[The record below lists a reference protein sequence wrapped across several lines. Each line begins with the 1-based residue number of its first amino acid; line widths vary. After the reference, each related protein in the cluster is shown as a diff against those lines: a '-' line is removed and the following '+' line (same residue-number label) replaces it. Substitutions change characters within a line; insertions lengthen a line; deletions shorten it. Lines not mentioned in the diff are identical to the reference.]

1 MDQYFI
7 EPEYC
12 LVPDW
17 LTARMEIYTQTH
29 KLLDPVPY
37 LHFYEKSNIKTLNW
51 IAKDG
56 DKAYVLPAYGTNKDI
71 ALFFEEKKRI
81 QIQKGNFFQC
91 QGEILVAA
99 EQIGRGLC
107 FKQLVI
113 VFSQTLAQMVGKS
126 MDIEGL
132 EFILCKA
139 YEISQEHPFVGY
151 IWSGYKTNPMTGGGF
166 TTILPV
172 FTEDFHKILQYEK
185 PDLHLIPLEVGEVM
199 KYKDQRFIVKSDEEG
214 VYIDDLSNALLN
226 KRRL

>member
-1 MDQYFI
+1 MVQYFI
-7 EPEYC
+7 EPEFC

-17 LTARMEIYTQTH
+17 LTARNELFKQIH

-37 LHFYEKSNIKTLNW
+37 LHLYERSNIKTINW
-51 IAKDG
+51 IATDG
-56 DKAYVLPAYGTNKDI
+56 DEAYVLPAYGTHKDV

-107 FKQLVI
+107 FKQLAI
-113 VFSQTLAQMVGKS
+113 VFNQTLAQMVAETGNLK
-126 MDIEGL
+126 DY

-226 KRRL
+226 KRRP